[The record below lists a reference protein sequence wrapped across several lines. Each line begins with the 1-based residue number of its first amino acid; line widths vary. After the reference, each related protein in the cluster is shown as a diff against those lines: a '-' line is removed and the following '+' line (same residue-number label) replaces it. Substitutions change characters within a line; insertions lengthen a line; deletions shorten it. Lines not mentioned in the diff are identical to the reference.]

1 MPNCHQIIDW
11 WIPRCLPMCSTSL
24 ALHTHCLAGTVGRD
38 WSLPL
43 RFQMETIEITIYAVG
58 CV

>member
-1 MPNCHQIIDW
+1 
-11 WIPRCLPMCSTSL
+11 MCSTSL
-24 ALHTHCLAGTVGRD
+24 AFHTHCLAGTVGRD